1 MVTTMLKT
9 TTQRLVSIDALRAIV
24 MVLMI
29 FVNDLWSLIGIPG
42 WLEHAPGDAN
52 YLGFADIIFPAFLLI
67 VGLSVPY
74 AIESR
79 RKKGDNDYQIFL
91 HIAFRSIALLVMGY
105 FHVNLEIYDST
116 AILSRP
122 VWQILITIAFFL
134 IWLDYS
140 DYKPAVSKTLRTV
153 GVVILVAMGFLFK
166 SEGSTGFMAMQV
178 QWWGIL
184 GLIGWAYLISSC
196 VFLISG
202 GKLLFQ
208 IAGLIFFIAFNSAN
222 SMGWLHSISY
232 IRDYVWI
239 VENGA
244 MPTLTMAGIITAL
257 FYRKYGSKQPA
268 FWFSIGVFAIVLIL
282 FGWLTNPLWGISKI
296 RATASWTTICAGIT
310 IFTFGLMVFITE
322 ILQQKKWYEW
332 IKPAGTSTLTCY
344 LLPYIHY
351 ALIGL
356 LSIPH
361 LPAVLRTGNVGL
373 LKSFIYALLIVTVA
387 GLLGKRNIRLKI

>member
-1 MVTTMLKT
+1 VTNILKT
-9 TTQRLVSIDALRAIV
+9 ATQRLVSIDALRAIV

-52 YLGFADIIFPAFLLI
+52 YMGFADVIFPAFLFI

-79 RKKGDNDYQIFL
+79 RKKGDSDYQIFL
-91 HIAFRSIALLVMGY
+91 HIASRSIALLVMGY

-134 IWLDYS
+134 IWLDYT
-140 DYKPAVSKTLRTV
+140 DYKPAVSKTLRII
-153 GVVILVAMGFLFK
+153 GVVGLIAMGFLFK
-166 SEGSTGFMAMQV
+166 SEGSAGFMAMRV

-196 VFLISG
+196 VFLVSKG
-202 GKLLFQ
+202 NMYFQ
-208 IAGLIFFIAFNSAN
+208 IIALMFFIAFNSAN
-222 SMGWLHSISY
+222 SLGWLQGLSF
-232 IRDYVWI
+232 IREYFWI
-239 VENGA
+239 AENGA
-244 MPTLTMAGIITAL
+244 MPTLPMAGIITAL

-268 FWFSIGVFAIVLIL
+268 FWISIGVFAVVLML
-282 FGWLTNPLWGISKI
+282 FGFLTNPLWGISKI

-310 IFTFGLMVFITE
+310 TLTFGLMVFLTE
-322 ILQQKKWYEW
+322 TLQQKKWYEL

-344 LLPYIHY
+344 LLPYLHY

-361 LPAVLRTGNVGL
+361 LPAVLRTGNLGL
-373 LKSFIYALLIVTVA
+373 LKSLIYALLIVAVA
-387 GLLGKRNIRLKI
+387 GQLGKRHIRLKI